1 MILYF
6 KALHIFG
13 FVAWFA
19 GLFYLVRMFVYHVEA
34 GEEIEPNKDILQT
47 QFTLMQKRV
56 YKLICNF
63 AAVLT
68 WSCGTTM
75 ICLYGWDWFVVNTWL
90 HIKLV
95 LLVALTAYH
104 AYCKTIIY
112 KLERGEYVMSAF
124 QFRLFNEL
132 PSIILLTIVL
142 LATLRSV
149 SEFVG
154 TIPYI
159 LAFGFSIYLIAKFY
173 KKLRV
178 KKNS

>member
-13 FVAWFA
+13 FVAWFS

-34 GEEIEPNKDILQT
+34 GEKSEPEKTILQD

-56 YKLICNF
+56 LKIICNF

-75 ICLYGWDWFVVNTWL
+75 ICLYGWDWFVINTWL
-90 HIKLV
+90 HIKLA
-95 LLVALTAYH
+95 LLVILTGYH
-104 AYCKTIIY
+104 VYCKTVIS
-112 KLERGEYVMSAF
+112 KLERGAHVMSAF

-132 PSIILLTIVL
+132 PSILLLAIVL
-142 LATLRSV
+142 LATLRST

-159 LAFGFSIYLIAKFY
+159 IGFGITIYFIAKLY
-173 KKLRV
+173 KGMRAKE
-178 KKNS
+178 